1 LFDGVGEYRV
11 EVIEIFKTPIFVK
24 STKLSIAELK
34 EIKEECLKLRLVD
47 SGQKLSNVNGWHSK
61 ADLFSQNGKTF
72 PIVKQEIINS
82 ANSMIELLSG
92 GNCVKNLIWKGQ
104 GWINISTS
112 NDLNAPHDHPGFQWS
127 GVLYISIP
135 EDIDGSDGQIEFL
148 DPRNSVYNTAGRISE
163 LQQYFASNIKIKPNN
178 GTIILFPSY
187 LRHWVYPHKSI
198 KERISI
204 AFNLNQE
211 VGKIR

>member
-1 LFDGVGEYRV
+1 MDVV
-11 EVIEIFKTPIFVK
+11 EAFKTPIFFNL
-24 STKLSIAELK
+24 TKLSIAELK

-61 ADLFSQNGKTF
+61 ADLFSQNGKIF
-72 PIVKQEIINS
+72 SIVKQEIISS
-82 ANSMIELLSG
+82 ANSMIQLLG
-92 GNCVKNLIWKGQ
+92 GANCVKQLVWKGQ

-148 DPRNSVYNTAGRISE
+148 DPRNSVYNTAGQIPK
-163 LQQYFASNIKIKPNN
+163 LKQYFASNIKIKPSN
-178 GTIILFPSY
+178 GMIIIFPSY
-187 LRHWVYPHKSI
+187 LRHWVYPHKSTN
-198 KERISI
+198 ERISI

-211 VGKIR
+211 VGKLM